1 MWDGFLEIDTVL
13 LLLLLLVMVVLV
25 SVVVVLVLI
34 LVFCS
39 YFLLLYIIFFS
50 ISYIAIENHQMN
62 DIFAFSEKIRRK
74 NTVNI
79 FVSESEN
86 QDIYNTF
93 KIIIIKKNNIY
104 NYF

>member
-13 LLLLLLVMVVLV
+13 LLLLLLVMVVVV

-74 NTVNI
+74 NTVNT